1 MMRDEVS
8 GENGG
13 RGDEFVRRDLRRA
26 GRQAGRHPVAE
37 ASGKEVASRTASKT
51 KMQ

>member
-1 MMRDEVS
+1 MMRDEVG

-26 GRQAGRHPVAE
+26 GRHPVAE
-37 ASGKEVASRTASKT
+37 ATGKEVASRTASKT